1 MKREAYY
8 TETDPRGRGIDLT
21 PKPSIF
27 VSAESPADA
36 QGRAT
41 LALTEKFPEA
51 HVAAIVGPF

>member
-1 MKREAYY
+1 MKWKVYY